1 MDQQHDRYAPESH
14 GYHQL
19 SCQPG
24 RERPAQLHHHDQL
37 AREIGSGQPAANGRP
52 GAPDLHAVRGTMSS
66 HPTTTIRRMARG
78 QRGFTLVEL
87 MVTVAI
93 ALFLLAGLVTILQN
107 VRATYANQ
115 QSLAQLQD
123 QQRFAMTV
131 LTDVIQAGGYFPDP
145 LGMTPGSARPACGAY
160 QVAQAFTGTQG
171 ATDSI
176 GVRYRTAN
184 GDGVILCDGSSNT
197 AAPPGSQLYSNVFT
211 VVPPVGAVPGQLQC
225 TLNGNPALTLVTGVQ
240 GLTIYYGVKRNPA
253 VVDYNVD
260 TYLTANQMLLAGA
273 HGNT

>member
-1 MDQQHDRYAPESH
+1 
-14 GYHQL
+14 
-19 SCQPG
+19 
-24 RERPAQLHHHDQL
+24 
-37 AREIGSGQPAANGRP
+37 
-52 GAPDLHAVRGTMSS
+52 MSS
-66 HPTTTIRRMARG
+66 HPSAMMRRMARG

-145 LGMTPGSARPACGAY
+145 LGMTASSALPAAGAY
-160 QVAQAFTGTQG
+160 QVGQAFTGTQG

-184 GDGVILCDGSSNT
+184 GDGVILCDGSTNT
-197 AAPPGSQLYSNVFT
+197 GPGLNLLYTNVFT

-260 TYLTANQMLLAGA
+260 TYLTANQMLLAGPN
-273 HGNT
+273 GNDWLNISSVRIVLTFSNPLAGQPGQPGTITFERVIEVMARAGVHT

>member
-1 MDQQHDRYAPESH
+1 
-14 GYHQL
+14 
-19 SCQPG
+19 
-24 RERPAQLHHHDQL
+24 
-37 AREIGSGQPAANGRP
+37 
-52 GAPDLHAVRGTMSS
+52 MSS
-66 HPTTTIRRMARG
+66 PHSTTIRRMARG

-145 LGMTPGSARPACGAY
+145 LGMTAGSALPAAGVY
-160 QVAQAFTGTQG
+160 QVGQAFTGIQG
-171 ATDSI
+171 AGVPDSI

-197 AAPPGSQLYSNVFT
+197 AVPPGSQLYTNLFT
-211 VVPPVGAVPGQLQC
+211 VVPPAGAVPGQLQC

-260 TYLTANQMLLAGA
+260 TYLTANQMLLAGPN
-273 HGNT
+273 GNDWLNISSVRIVLTFTNPLAGQPGQPGTIIFERVIEVMARAGVHT

>member
-1 MDQQHDRYAPESH
+1 
-14 GYHQL
+14 
-19 SCQPG
+19 
-24 RERPAQLHHHDQL
+24 
-37 AREIGSGQPAANGRP
+37 
-52 GAPDLHAVRGTMSS
+52 
-66 HPTTTIRRMARG
+66 MALG

-93 ALFLLAGLVTILQN
+93 AMFLLAGLVTILQN
-107 VRATYANQ
+107 VRSTYANQ

-131 LTDVIQAGGYFPDP
+131 LTDFIQAGGYFPDP
-145 LGMTPGSARPACGAY
+145 LGMTPGSALPAAGAY
-160 QVAQAFTGTQG
+160 QVGQAFTGTQG
-171 ATDSI
+171 ATDSL

-197 AAPPGSQLYSNVFT
+197 AVPPGSQLYTNVFT

-225 TLNGNPALTLVTGVQ
+225 TLTIGAAANAPLTLVTGVQ

-260 TYLTANQMLLAGA
+260 TYLTANQMLLAGPN
-273 HGNT
+273 GNDWLNISSVRILLTFTNPLAGQPGQPGTIIFERVIEVMARAGVHT

>member
-1 MDQQHDRYAPESH
+1 
-14 GYHQL
+14 
-19 SCQPG
+19 
-24 RERPAQLHHHDQL
+24 
-37 AREIGSGQPAANGRP
+37 
-52 GAPDLHAVRGTMSS
+52 MSS
-66 HPTTTIRRMARG
+66 HPSAMMRRMARG

-145 LGMTPGSARPACGAY
+145 LGMTASSALPAAGAY
-160 QVAQAFTGTQG
+160 QVGQAFTGTQG

-184 GDGVILCDGSSNT
+184 GDGVILCDGSTNT
-197 AAPPGSQLYSNVFT
+197 GPGLNLLYTNVFT

-225 TLNGNPALTLVTGVQ
+225 TLNGNPVLTLVTGVQ
-240 GLTIYYGVKRNPA
+240 GLAIYYGVKRNPA

-260 TYLTANQMLLAGA
+260 TYLTASQMLLAGPN
-273 HGNT
+273 GNDWLNISAVRVVLQFNNPLFPQPGQPQFITFERVIEVMARAGVHT

>member
-1 MDQQHDRYAPESH
+1 
-14 GYHQL
+14 
-19 SCQPG
+19 
-24 RERPAQLHHHDQL
+24 
-37 AREIGSGQPAANGRP
+37 
-52 GAPDLHAVRGTMSS
+52 MSS
-66 HPTTTIRRMARG
+66 RHSTTIRRMARA

-93 ALFLLAGLVTILQN
+93 AMFLLAGLVTILQN

-145 LGMTPGSARPACGAY
+145 LGMTASSALPAAGAY
-160 QVAQAFTGTQG
+160 QVGQAFTGTQG

-176 GVRYRTAN
+176 GVRYVTRI
-184 GDGVILCDGSSNT
+184 GDGVILCDGSTNT
-197 AAPPGSQLYSNVFT
+197 GPGVNLLYTNVFT

-225 TLNGNPALTLVTGVQ
+225 TLNGNPALTLITGVQ

-260 TYLTANQMLLAGA
+260 TYLTANQMLLAGPN
-273 HGNT
+273 GNDWLNISSVRIVLTFTNPLAGQPGQQATIIFERVIEVMARAGVHT

>member
-1 MDQQHDRYAPESH
+1 
-14 GYHQL
+14 
-19 SCQPG
+19 
-24 RERPAQLHHHDQL
+24 
-37 AREIGSGQPAANGRP
+37 
-52 GAPDLHAVRGTMSS
+52 MSS
-66 HPTTTIRRMARG
+66 RHSTTVRRMARG

-93 ALFLLAGLVTILQN
+93 ATFLLAGLVTILQN
-107 VRATYANQ
+107 VRATYFNQ

-145 LGMTPGSARPACGAY
+145 LGMTPATALPAAGALPGTGAY
-160 QVAQAFTGTQG
+160 QVGQAFSGTQPAG
-171 ATDSI
+171 QPDSI

-197 AAPPGSQLYSNVFT
+197 AVPPGSQLYTNVFT
-211 VVPPVGAVPGQLQC
+211 VVPPAGAVPGQLRC
-225 TLNGNPALTLVTGVQ
+225 TLTIGAAANAPLTLITGVQ

-260 TYLTANQMLLAGA
+260 TYLTANQMLLAGPN
-273 HGNT
+273 GNDWLNISSVRIVLTFTNPLAGQPGQPGTIVFERVIEVMARAGVHT

>member
-1 MDQQHDRYAPESH
+1 
-14 GYHQL
+14 
-19 SCQPG
+19 
-24 RERPAQLHHHDQL
+24 
-37 AREIGSGQPAANGRP
+37 
-52 GAPDLHAVRGTMSS
+52 MSS
-66 HPTTTIRRMARG
+66 HPSTTIRRMARG

-93 ALFLLAGLVTILQN
+93 AMFLLAGLVTILQN

-115 QSLAQLQD
+115 QSLSQLQD

-145 LGMTPGSARPACGAY
+145 LGMTASSALPAAGALPGTGVY
-160 QVAQAFTGTQG
+160 QVGQALSGTQPAG
-171 ATDSI
+171 QPDSI
-176 GVRYRTAN
+176 GVRYVTRN
-184 GDGVILCDGSSNT
+184 GDGVILCDGSTNT
-197 AAPPGSQLYSNVFT
+197 GPGVNLLYTNVFT

-260 TYLTANQMLLAGA
+260 TYLTANQMLLAGPN
-273 HGNT
+273 GNDWLNISSVRVVLQFNNPLFGQPGQPQFITFERVIEVMARAGVHT